1 LSQPQFLAFS
11 IYLFGNCGGCFRDGG
26 LGKQCL
32 VPAELRQA
40 DRLETVA
47 LLGAGGTMGK
57 GMGANLAGE
66 FRLRAWNRTREKIGD
81 LAEREGVEV
90 CGSPRQAAAGADV
103 ILTMLSDGEA
113 VLAAVEGDGGAL
125 AEARDGAIWLQASTI
140 GLEATGRCVELAAEA
155 GVVLVDAPV
164 LGTKKPAEE
173 GQLVILGSGPEQA
186 REKLQPLFEAI
197 GKRTLWVGEAGAG
210 SRLKV
215 AVNSWIV
222 SVVEGTAEMLA
233 LAEAVGIDP
242 QHALDAVADGPL
254 DLPYMRLKA
263 KAMLERDFTPSFR
276 LSLAAK
282 DAGLALAAAED
293 AGVELPML
301 AAIRE
306 RMVEVAE
313 DHGDEDLAAVYLAN
327 SSSA

>member
-1 LSQPQFLAFS
+1 MT
-11 IYLFGNCGGCFRDGG
+11 
-26 LGKQCL
+26 
-32 VPAELRQA
+32 
-40 DRLETVA
+40 DRVETIA
-47 LLGAGGTMGK
+47 LLGAGGTMGR
-57 GMGANLAGE
+57 GIGANLSAD
-66 FRLRAWNRTREKIGD
+66 FQVRAWNRTAGKIGD
-81 LAEREGVEV
+81 LAERDGVEV
-90 CGSPRQAAAGADV
+90 CESPREAAAEADV
-103 ILTMLSDGEA
+103 VLTMLSDGEA
-113 VLAAVEGDGGAL
+113 VLAAVDGPDGAL
-125 AEARDGAIWLQASTI
+125 AAVREGSIWLQASTI
-140 GLEATGRCVELAAEA
+140 GIEATARCAELAEKA

-186 REKLQPLFEAI
+186 RERLQPLFDAI
-197 GKRTLWVGEAGAG
+197 GKRTLWVGEAGGG

-242 QHALDAVADGPL
+242 QATLDAVADGPL

-282 DAGLALAAAED
+282 DAGLALDAAEE
-293 AGVELPML
+293 AGLELPML

-306 RMVEVAE
+306 RMVAVAE
-313 DHGDEDLAAVYLAN
+313 EHGDEDLAAVYRA
-327 SSSA
+327 SSPSA

>member
-1 LSQPQFLAFS
+1 M
-11 IYLFGNCGGCFRDGG
+11 
-26 LGKQCL
+26 
-32 VPAELRQA
+32 PAE
-40 DRLETVA
+40 DRSSDRVETVA
-47 LLGAGGTMGK
+47 LLGAGSTMGK
-57 GMGANLAGE
+57 GIGANLTGE
-66 FRLRAWNRTREKIGD
+66 FRIRAWNRTREKIGD
-81 LAEREGVEV
+81 LGEQDGVEV
-90 CGSPRQAAAGADV
+90 RESPRDAAAGADV

-113 VLAAVEGDGGAL
+113 VLAATEGADGAL
-125 AEARDGAIWLQASTI
+125 APAQEGAIWLQASTI
-140 GLEATGRCVELAAEA
+140 GLEATARCAELAEQA
-155 GVVLVDAPV
+155 GVALVDAPV

-173 GQLVILGSGPEQA
+173 GQLVILASGPEQA
-186 REKLQPLFEAI
+186 RERLRPLFDAI

-242 QHALDAVADGPL
+242 QSALDAIADGPL
-254 DLPYMRLKA
+254 DLPYMRMKA

-282 DAGLALAAAED
+282 DAGLALDAAEE
-293 AGVELPML
+293 AGLELPML

-306 RMVEVAE
+306 RMAAAAVE
-313 DHGDEDLAAVYLAN
+313 HGDEDLAAVYLA
-327 SSSA
+327 SSDSA

>member
-1 LSQPQFLAFS
+1 MP
-11 IYLFGNCGGCFRDGG
+11 
-26 LGKQCL
+26 
-32 VPAELRQA
+32 
-40 DRLETVA
+40 DRIATVA
-47 LLGAGGTMGK
+47 LVGAGGTMGQ
-57 GMGANLAGE
+57 GIGANLAEE
-66 FRLRAWNRTREKIGD
+66 FAVRAWNRTREKIGD
-81 LAEREGVEV
+81 LADRSGVEV
-90 CGSPRQAAAGADV
+90 CESAREAAAGADV

-113 VLAAVEGDGGAL
+113 VLAAVEGTDGAL
-125 AEARDGAIWLQASTI
+125 ADAREGAIWVQASTI
-140 GLEATGRCVELAAEA
+140 GLEATGRCTELAERA

-173 GQLVILGSGPEQA
+173 GQLVILGSGPEEA
-186 REKLQPLFEAI
+186 RERLQPLFDAI

-233 LAEAVGIDP
+233 LSEAVGIDP
-242 QHALDAVADGPL
+242 QTALDAIADGPL

-282 DAGLALAAAED
+282 DAALALDAAEE
-293 AGVELPML
+293 AGLELPML

-306 RMVEVAE
+306 RMEAVAE
-313 DHGDEDLAAVYLAN
+313 EHGDEDLAAVYLA
-327 SSSA
+327 SSPKA

>member
-1 LSQPQFLAFS
+1 LANPSFRLSRYAFS
-11 IYLFGNCGGCFRDGG
+11 EIAGAWFRAAGPGN
-26 LGKQCL
+26 QCL
-32 VPAELRQA
+32 VPAEEPA
-40 DRLETVA
+40 SDRVETVA

-57 GMGANLAGE
+57 GIGANLAGL
-66 FRLRAWNRTREKIGD
+66 FRVRAWNRTREKIGD
-81 LAEREGVEV
+81 LAEQDGVEA
-90 CGSPRQAAAGADV
+90 CESPREAAAGADV

-113 VLAAVEGDGGAL
+113 VLAATDGAL
-125 AEARDGAIWLQASTI
+125 AEAQEGAIWLQASTI
-140 GLEATGRCVELAAEA
+140 GLEATARCAELAERA
-155 GVVLVDAPV
+155 GVTLVDAPV

-173 GQLVILGSGPEQA
+173 GQLVILGSGPEGA
-186 REKLQPLFEAI
+186 RERLRPLFDAI

-242 QHALDAVADGPL
+242 QNALDAVADGPL
-254 DLPYMRLKA
+254 DLPYMRMKA

-282 DAGLALAAAED
+282 DAGLALDAAEE
-293 AGVELPML
+293 AGLELPML
-301 AAIRE
+301 AAIRK
-306 RMVEVAE
+306 RMAAVAE
-313 DHGDEDLAAVYLAN
+313 EHGDEDLAAVYLAS

>member
-1 LSQPQFLAFS
+1 M
-11 IYLFGNCGGCFRDGG
+11 
-26 LGKQCL
+26 
-32 VPAELRQA
+32 PAEEPSP
-40 DRLETVA
+40 DRVDTVA
-47 LLGAGGTMGK
+47 LLGAGSTMGK
-57 GMGANLAGE
+57 GIGTNLAGE
-66 FRLRAWNRTREKIGD
+66 FRVRAWNRTREKIGD
-81 LAEREGVEV
+81 LADRDGVEV
-90 CGSPRQAAAGADV
+90 CETPREAAAEADV

-113 VLAAVEGDGGAL
+113 VLATVAGQDDAL
-125 AEARDGAIWLQASTI
+125 AGAGVGTIWLQASTI
-140 GLEATGRCVELAAEA
+140 GLEATARCAELAEKA

-173 GQLVILGSGPEQA
+173 GQLVILGSGPEQT
-186 REKLQPLFEAI
+186 RERLRPLFEAI

-233 LAEAVGIDP
+233 LAEAVGLDP
-242 QHALDAVADGPL
+242 QDALDAIADGPL

-293 AGVELPML
+293 AGLELPML

-306 RMVEVAE
+306 RMAAVAE
-313 DHGDEDLAAVYLAN
+313 RHGDEDLAAVYLA
-327 SSSA
+327 SSANA

>member
-1 LSQPQFLAFS
+1 LT
-11 IYLFGNCGGCFRDGG
+11 
-26 LGKQCL
+26 
-32 VPAELRQA
+32 
-40 DRLETVA
+40 DRVETVA
-47 LLGAGGTMGK
+47 LLGAGGTMGE
-57 GMGANLAGE
+57 GIGANLAEG
-66 FRLRAWNRTREKIGD
+66 FRVRAWNRTAEKIGD
-81 LAEREGVEV
+81 LADRSGVEV
-90 CGSPRQAAAGADV
+90 CGSPREAASNADV

-113 VLAAVEGDGGAL
+113 VLAAVEGDDGAL
-125 AEARDGAIWLQASTI
+125 AGARQGAIWLQASTI
-140 GLEATGRCVELAAEA
+140 GLEATARCAELAERA

-186 REKLQPLFEAI
+186 REPLRPLFEAI
-197 GKRTLWVGEAGAG
+197 GKRTHWVGEAGAG

-215 AVNSWIV
+215 VVNSWIV

-242 QHALDAVADGPL
+242 QAALDAVADGPL

-282 DAGLALAAAED
+282 DAGLALAAAEQ
-293 AGVELPML
+293 AGLELPML

-306 RMVEVAE
+306 RMAAVAE
-313 DHGDEDLAAVYLAN
+313 EHGDEDLAAVYLAN
-327 SSSA
+327 SPSA